1 MKSPKCVQTCRA
13 NLESILLMKGPDGSI
28 FVVIQDQQ
36 ELVSFSLSTSSV
48 QLQLIALLALEDC
61 LLEGGTDR
69 KGNSLDSLKVVRY
82 GKIRFVSTEGD
93 E

>member
-1 MKSPKCVQTCRA
+1 MQTCRA

-61 LLEGGTDR
+61 LLDGGTDG
-69 KGNSLDSLKVVRY
+69 KGNALDALKVV
-82 GKIRFVSTEGD
+82 
-93 E
+93 

>member
-1 MKSPKCVQTCRA
+1 MMDG
-13 NLESILLMKGPDGSI
+13 LDGSI
-28 FVVIQDQQ
+28 FVVIQNQQ
-36 ELVSFSLSTSSV
+36 ELVAFSLSTSSV

>member
-1 MKSPKCVQTCRA
+1 
-13 NLESILLMKGPDGSI
+13 MKGPDGSI

>member
-1 MKSPKCVQTCRA
+1 MKSPECVQTCRA
-13 NLESILLMKGPDGSI
+13 NLVFILLRDGLDGTV
-28 FVVIQDQQ
+28 FVVIQNQQ
-36 ELVSFSLSTSSV
+36 ELVAFSLSTSSV